1 MQSLLFYSNYKFE
14 NIQTPKEEYNKFFDK
29 MREKLDDNEKQF
41 VDRFR
46 GMGNQLS
53 LKQQLEKIFLQLDFW
68 KAEPS
73 KLKKYIDNIV
83 EVRNR
88 ISHATKNV
96 TSQTYGD
103 AINMTHNLTSF
114 ISSLILF
121 EIKFQ
126 D

>member
-1 MQSLLFYSNYKFE
+1 
-14 NIQTPKEEYNKFFDK
+14 